1 MPFLKSM
8 PADAALLGI
17 FKLHPETALPLLDY
31 HEALLRGV
39 SPLSIGERELIAAFV
54 SALNACSYCH
64 GVHASTA
71 TAFGVDPGI
80 FAALLADI
88 DSSAIDER
96 LKPLFRYVKKLT
108 LTPSRML
115 QADAD
120 DVFAAGWTEDALY
133 HAVSVCA
140 LFNFMNRLVDGLGI
154 VAKPEYIGLAAD
166 RLHSGGYK
174 VLKAIV
180 SDASSGGST

>member
-1 MPFLKSM
+1 M
-8 PADAALLGI
+8 PADAGLLSV
-17 FKLHPETALPLLDY
+17 FNLHPATALPLLDY
-31 HEALLRGV
+31 HEALLRGA
-39 SPLSIGERELIAAFV
+39 SPLSVGERELIAAFV

-64 GVHASTA
+64 GVHAA
-71 TAFGVDPGI
+71 TAASFGIDETTI
-80 FAALLADI
+80 AMLLADL
-88 DSSAIDER
+88 DTATIDER

-133 HAVSVCA
+133 HVVSVCA
-140 LFNFMNRLVDGLGI
+140 LFNFMNRVVDGLGI